1 MEFIEFLGVATTFLL
16 VIVGGYTGI
25 RLVNVWARRLGRND
39 REENV
44 ATELEE
50 LRARLQE
57 LESVRMMELE
67 ERVDFTER
75 PLTQAQEPAQLRQRA
90 EP

>member
-75 PLTQAQEPAQLRQRA
+75 LLTQAQEPAQLRQRA